1 MEGLKNKI
9 EILKEWLNENLNLRN
24 VGDVRNAGLMAGVEL
39 VRDKNTKEPYDREEK
54 TGWRVAYHAR
64 KNGVFI
70 RPLGNVMVIMPPL
83 TISEQNLKRL
93 LDVIRSAIIAVTE
106 GE

>member
-1 MEGLKNKI
+1 
-9 EILKEWLNENLNLRN
+9 
-24 VGDVRNAGLMAGVEL
+24 MAGVEL

-70 RPLGNVMVIMPPL
+70 RPLGNVIVIMPPL
-83 TISEQNLKRL
+83 SISEQNLRQL
-93 LDVIRSAIIAVTE
+93 LTVIKDSIIEITERS
-106 GE
+106 